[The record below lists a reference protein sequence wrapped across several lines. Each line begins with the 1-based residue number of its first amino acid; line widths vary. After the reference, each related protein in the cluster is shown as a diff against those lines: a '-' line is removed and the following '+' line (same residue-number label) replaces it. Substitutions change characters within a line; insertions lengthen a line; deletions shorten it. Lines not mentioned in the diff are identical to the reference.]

1 MKEKTVSI
9 NSILLDTI
17 NPRFDPVSNQSEA
30 VLSLLD
36 KCGDKIVKLASDI
49 ISMGTNPSDIVI
61 CTEEKLPSG
70 KTVYVAK
77 EGNRRLL
84 AIKAIIKPET
94 AINANWRQKFARLA
108 HSAGGIGKTPKKLRV
123 QVYSLEEEDIMKH
136 WIAIKHDGENGGAGT
151 VPWGSEEKSRFTGS
165 GRNQFAVLVKT
176 WLGLRPNISQDD
188 KSKIASAPI
197 TTLDRILSSAQG
209 RVILGVSFEDGKLHA
224 TRRID
229 NVANNLLEVI
239 RDLTTPDPSNPRKK
253 KINVSDVKN
262 TEHIQHYL
270 SKFERDDDRL
280 SSPVLINL
288 DSNADGQVASPTS
301 LPVQTQSSRGGRS
314 APAAASLSYLRS
326 QLRALDHVVLN
337 GKLKKLIGEMVQM
350 QIDKMPLIFCI
361 AFRSLLDIS
370 LHVFAYKN
378 GIQMEGAK
386 LKQLSNLCKDKILA
400 LPGWGGGSP
409 KNLIKAGMNVLT
421 SSDGVFSITEL
432 HNLVHGP
439 IQVPSYD
446 NILTYAPRVIPFL
459 IALNGGNPPAEG

>member
-262 TEHIQHYL
+262 TEHIQRYL
-270 SKFERDDDRL
+270 SKFERDDDSL
-280 SSPVLINL
+280 PSPVLINL
-288 DSNADGQVASPTS
+288 DSNERSQVESSTGQPA
-301 LPVQTQSSRGGRS
+301 QTHGSRGVRATPS
-314 APAAASLSYLRS
+314 TASLTYLRNK
-326 QLRALDHVVLN
+326 LRALDRIVSN
-337 GKLKKLIGEMVQM
+337 GKLKKLISEMLQI
-350 QIDKMPLIFCI
+350 QIDKMPLVYCF

-370 LHVFAYKN
+370 AHVFAHN
-378 GIQMEGAK
+378 NQIRTDGVK
-386 LKQLSNLCKDKILA
+386 LKDLISQCKVKISTCSN
-400 LPGWGGGSP
+400 WNSGSP
-409 KNLIKAGMNVLT
+409 KNWVN
-421 SSDGVFSITEL
+421 DGVSVLSSNTMFSITEL
-432 HNLVHGP
+432 NNLVHGT
-439 IQVPSYD
+439 IQIPSYD
-446 NILTYAPRVIPFL
+446 SILAYAPRVIPFL
-459 IALNGGNPPAEG
+459 IALNGGNPPAEA

>member
-262 TEHIQHYL
+262 TEHIQRYL
-270 SKFERDDDRL
+270 SKFERDDDSL
-280 SSPVLINL
+280 PSPVLINL
-288 DSNADGQVASPTS
+288 DSNERSQVESSTG
-301 LPVQTQSSRGGRS
+301 LPAQTHGSRGVRATPS
-314 APAAASLSYLRS
+314 AASLTYLRNK
-326 QLRALDHVVLN
+326 LRALDRVVSN
-337 GKLKKLIGEMVQM
+337 GKLKKLISEMLQI
-350 QIDKMPLIFCI
+350 QIDKMPLVYCF

-370 LHVFAYKN
+370 AHVFAHN
-378 GIQMEGAK
+378 NQIRTDGVK
-386 LKQLSNLCKDKILA
+386 LKDLISQCKVKISTCSN
-400 LPGWGGGSP
+400 WNSGSP
-409 KNLIKAGMNVLT
+409 KNWVN
-421 SSDGVFSITEL
+421 DGVSVLSSNTMFSITEL
-432 HNLVHGP
+432 NNLVHGT
-439 IQVPSYD
+439 IQIPSYD
-446 NILTYAPRVIPFL
+446 SILAYAPRVIPFL
-459 IALNGGNPPAEG
+459 IALNGGNPPAEA